1 METFELVLPS
11 NTYHSTFNKPSN
23 FTVPLPKGYDF
34 SEYSVGLK
42 SISYNKSWYTLKESD
57 TIIELISSY
66 HYKDDTFF
74 STTTTFPHGFYTS
87 EEQLIEYINSAIKKT
102 RIKTNDNLHYHSCYE
117 FTSFEKEFSCFSMNE
132 LLSESKDDGL
142 GYYISFKSRF
152 KYKANKCS
160 FLASPYEIIKIS
172 PTLASILGFKYYGS
186 EICLKYNLLSD
197 NNLEIFEKKFEDYI
211 SKNILSHYINNP
223 EDFNF
228 DLSQKNILPYMINS
242 DITRNNAQSNTPKEH
257 IKNIT
262 QNFID
267 SLDENE
273 FNNNF
278 DYSVFKNNIYFDK
291 TETALNFNNTYKS
304 NYKKLLN
311 VLQMFLV
318 MGGAKHPSPLEVL
331 LFSKGLKEK
340 FSNLDAFK
348 NALDEFETNNENRNY
363 TPIIMKTISNY
374 NICGIDLP
382 HYNIFGIDLP
392 EREVISKFESKF
404 GITTDDLVKEDISS
418 FSKKKY
424 KNHNQN
430 LEALLRNSQ
439 IKKIP
444 FPGFINFEQGENSNI
459 YVYCDLI
466 TPQITGSKQLQ
477 LLKVFPTNINGKNK
491 LFSNI
496 YMDFTN
502 VSYKQISKKHINEI
516 KILLCND
523 IGNEINFTEGHVI
536 VTLEFKKENNFL
548 RKINNNLEKMLL
560 LMEKENNVSMNGY
573 PHKKREK
580 K

>member
-1 METFELVLPS
+1 MPDS
-11 NTYHSTFNKPSN
+11 
-23 FTVPLPKGYDF
+23 
-34 SEYSVGLK
+34 
-42 SISYNKSWYTLKESD
+42 
-57 TIIELISSY
+57 
-66 HYKDDTFF
+66 
-74 STTTTFPHGFYTS
+74 
-87 EEQLIEYINSAIKKT
+87 
-102 RIKTNDNLHYHSCYE
+102 
-117 FTSFEKEFSCFSMNE
+117 
-132 LLSESKDDGL
+132 
-142 GYYISFKSRF
+142 
-152 KYKANKCS
+152 
-160 FLASPYEIIKIS
+160 
-172 PTLASILGFKYYGS
+172 
-186 EICLKYNLLSD
+186 
-197 NNLEIFEKKFEDYI
+197 NLEIFEKKFKDYI
-211 SKNILSHYINNP
+211 SKNILKHYTNIP

-228 DLSQKNILPYMINS
+228 NLTQKNILHYMIDS
-242 DITRNNAQSNTPKEH
+242 DITRNNAHINTGKGH

-273 FNNNF
+273 FNDNF
-278 DYSVFKNNIYFDK
+278 DYSAFKNNIYFDK

-340 FSNLDAFK
+340 FSNLDAFT

-363 TPIIMKTISNY
+363 THLIMNTISNY
-374 NICGIDLP
+374 NIFGLDLP
-382 HYNIFGIDLP
+382 QGEAIKN
-392 EREVISKFESKF
+392 FESKF
-404 GITTDDLVKEDISS
+404 GITTDVLVEQHISS
-418 FSKKKY
+418 FSKKKF
-424 KNHNQN
+424 KNPN
-430 LEALLRNSQ
+430 RNSDVLLQ
-439 IKKIP
+439 NSQMKKIT
-444 FPGFINFEQGENSNI
+444 FPGFINFDQGENSNI

-477 LLKVFPTNINGKNK
+477 LLKVFPTNIDGKNE

-536 VTLEFKKENNFL
+536 VTLEFKKENDFL
-548 RKINNNLEKMLL
+548 KKINNNLEKLLL
-560 LMEKENNVSMNGY
+560 LMEKENNLSIKGY